1 MTLYEGATRLTDEL
15 SVMAGLV
22 VFSKDGR
29 AQFGWQDMIT
39 GRFHAEAD
47 GNHIPDAIG
56 AVEIHNDVEH

>member
-1 MTLYEGATRLTDEL
+1 MTRYEGASRLTKGL

-29 AQFGWQDMIT
+29 AQFGWRDLAT

-47 GNHIPDAIG
+47 GDHIADAVG
-56 AVEIHNDVEH
+56 AIEIHHDIER